1 MDYTEIVIAIRRLIR
16 AIDLDSKK
24 SQKETGLSI
33 PQLLALIFISKQTD
47 YQTTQLEL
55 RKHLN
60 LNSSTVTGI
69 VSRLVNKG
77 YLARLPAREDKRATR
92 LAITH
97 EGLAILKVS
106 SPLLQEKLTNRL
118 SKLEDQKLDEILSTL
133 KFLISLLEAE
143 DIDASPFITSSE
155 NLD

>member
-1 MDYTEIVIAIRRLIR
+1 MDYTEIVISIRRLIR
-16 AIDLDSKK
+16 AIDLDSKR

-33 PQLLALIFISKQTD
+33 PQLLSLSFIAKQSD

-77 YLARLPAREDKRATR
+77 FIARLPSKEDKRATR
-92 LAITH
+92 LAITQ
-97 EGLAILKVS
+97 EGLDILKIS
-106 SPLLQEKLTNRL
+106 SPLLQEKLTNKL
-118 SKLEDQKLDEILSTL
+118 SQLTDEKLNEIQSTL
-133 KFLISLLEAE
+133 GFLIQILEAE
-143 DIDASPFITSSE
+143 HLDASPFITSSE
-155 NLD
+155 KLD

>member
-133 KFLISLLEAE
+133 NFLISLLEAE